1 MQPTMRYLWCI
12 TLKYCLPL
20 VLIRIQK
27 HAEIKFSVYFN
38 IEMLKFS
45 IRMFFAHPNVSGL
58 WQTVSM
64 FIAEDLTEIVQK
76 LHFRIFFN
84 IVSRFLF
91 YLMRMRLRQ
100 RKLIG
105 FVTTFSSWIRYDET
119 STVRLTVQNVNILK
133 CWTLKTIEYKLSRFH
148 SCWRNECFEMFTLEF
163 ELKFTLEFEI

>member
-1 MQPTMRYLWCI
+1 MMHYTKILFTI
-12 TLKYCLPL
+12 
-20 VLIRIQK
+20 
-27 HAEIKFSVYFN
+27 SFN
-38 IEMLKFS
+38 QNSKTCWNQILGLFQYWNAQIFHS
-45 IRMFFAHPNVSGL
+45 NVFCPSECFGFMAD
-58 WQTVSM
+58 SM